1 MSTTESNEKESP
13 ATQQSNTSGVELNNT
28 APKKHA
34 GGRPRKDRE
43 NRAIQDILNGSA
55 RDAALILKAHIEGK
69 RGKRTLKA
77 SLQRAC
83 EYVID
88 HAIGKSRQKVEHSGG
103 VLTYKQI
110 ADDAGEEESRP
121 FLAEAEEIANKY
133 QTDHPIPETPPGP
146 GPGPD
151 N

>member
-1 MSTTESNEKESP
+1 MDEKHRLD
-13 ATQQSNTSGVELNNT
+13 TQQSNTSGVELNNT

-43 NRAIQDILNGSA
+43 ARAIQDILNGSA

-121 FLAEAEEIANKY
+121 FLAEVEEISRKY
-133 QTDHPIPETPPGP
+133 QEDHPIGEDLS
-146 GPGPD
+146 GPD
-151 N
+151 KNPKK

>member
-1 MSTTESNEKESP
+1 MDDKERL
-13 ATQQSNTSGVELNNT
+13 ATQQPDSSGVELNNT
-28 APKKHA
+28 VKPKNK

-103 VLTYKQI
+103 ILTYKQI
-110 ADDAGEEESRP
+110 ADDAGEEDARP
-121 FLAEAEEIANKY
+121 YLAEAEEIANKY
-133 QTDHPIPETPPGP
+133 QTDHPIPASSEEDIEG
-146 GPGPD
+146 
-151 N
+151 